1 MLDQSATTIQR
12 HWRGF
17 MARESARS
25 HLIDQVTKMWWQH
38 YHRCATKI
46 QALWR
51 GYEARKNGVSFPKY
65 RQWLQSVYEKN
76 TETSTR
82 MKEFRDSELA
92 YMRNLMERESMLWI
106 LFILFKLHHLLSTES
121 QPGVLARIDKT
132 RLTKIEKMM
141 RSLEYTLYVEK
152 RRLEK
157 CSAQPPDA
165 PPLLFEGT
173 YFARC
178 EKEIRDLERS
188 LELGKG
194 SIRRGECVQFYLK
207 SSILQV
213 PKTFDTRRHILR
225 GARKVFEKY

>member
-17 MARESARS
+17 MAREFARS
-25 HLIDQVTKMWWQH
+25 HLIDQVTKMWWEH

-51 GYEARKNGVSFPKY
+51 GHKARKNGVSFPKY
-65 RQWLQSVYEKN
+65 RRWLQSVYDKN

-82 MKEFRDSELA
+82 MKEFRDSESA
-92 YMRNLMERESMLWI
+92 YMRKLMERESMLWI

-121 QPGVLARIDKT
+121 QPGVLAHIDKT
-132 RLTKIEKMM
+132 RFTMIEKMM

-152 RRLEK
+152 RRLKK
-157 CSAQPPDA
+157 CRVRPPDA
-165 PPLLFEGT
+165 QPLLFEGT
-173 YFARC
+173 YFERC

-188 LELGKG
+188 LELGNG
-194 SIRRGECVQFYLK
+194 SIRRGECVLLYLK
-207 SSILQV
+207 TSVSQV
-213 PKTFDTRRHILR
+213 LKTSDTRRHIL
-225 GARKVFEKY
+225 